1 MLQVGLTNGRIRSAS
16 AVDAA
21 ALSYLSYEAGRGQ
34 VERSAYDLMIPG
46 PPGPTRGRLSFM
58 ERVLTTETVSWF
70 HHSRF
75 SVWEEE
81 GRAVASLCSYAKAST
96 RTLPLFAAL
105 GEAGWSD
112 HDIAL
117 MGDRM
122 QPFLSALPGFRKDT
136 WIIEN
141 VGCLEGFRRRGFARA
156 LLQDAVRRGADAGHR
171 FVQVNVFIG
180 NAPAI
185 KAYERIGFRIEGEKR
200 HRSFERFFGCPGMY
214 MMTFDTALPRGDGA
228 G

>member
-1 MLQVGLTNGRIRSAS
+1 MGSSNGSIRGAN
-16 AVDAA
+16 VEDAA

-46 PPGPTRGRLSFM
+46 SPGPTRERLSFM
-58 ERVLTTETVSWF
+58 ERVLTTDTVSWF

-75 SVWEEE
+75 TVWEEA

-112 HDIAL
+112 DDIAS

-122 QPFLSALPGFRKDT
+122 QPFLSALLGFRRDA

-141 VGCLEGFRRRGFARA
+141 VGCMEEFRRRGFAHA
-156 LLQDAVRRGADAGHR
+156 LLVEAVRRGAGAGYRH
-171 FVQVNVFIG
+171 VQVNVFIG
-180 NAPAI
+180 NEPAM
-185 KAYERIGFRIEGEKR
+185 KAYERIGFHVEAEKR
-200 HRSFERFFGCPGMY
+200 HPAFERFFGCPGMY
-214 MMTFDTALPRGDGA
+214 MMALDSASWNDG
-228 G
+228 GG

>member
-1 MLQVGLTNGRIRSAS
+1 VGSSNGRIRGAK
-16 AVDAA
+16 VEDAA

-46 PPGPTRGRLSFM
+46 PPGPTAERLSFM
-58 ERVLTTETVSWF
+58 ERVLTTDTASWF
-70 HHSRF
+70 HYSRF
-75 SVWEEE
+75 TVWEEA
-81 GRAVASLCSYAKAST
+81 GRAVAALCSYAKAGT

-112 HDIAL
+112 DDIES

-122 QPFLSALPGFRKDT
+122 QPFLSALPGFTRDA

-141 VGCLEGFRRRGFARA
+141 VGCMDGFRRRGFAHA
-156 LLQDAVRRGADAGHR
+156 LLAEAVRRGADAGYRH
-171 FVQVNVFIG
+171 VQVNVFIG
-180 NAPAI
+180 NEPAT
-185 KAYERIGFRIEGEKR
+185 KAYERIGFHVEAEKR
-200 HRSFERFFGCPGMY
+200 HPAFEQFFGCPGMY
-214 MMTFDTALPRGDGA
+214 MMMIDTGSRKADG